1 MADENAS
8 DVQSTDITPDDF
20 MADEQESPKAEPS
33 TAKTEEEKPESAK
46 STEAQAEETKDETEA
61 DDTADKSEEP
71 EAKDTDTEAEKGEE
85 TETKPPTK
93 AEERKTQLNT
103 EIRDLVAQRNTL
115 RTEVEK
121 ANAEVYQPATEQE
134 LVDEGMSATDAKV
147 EAMRQNLEVRDYNER
162 VAEAQ
167 LTIESESNRILQDF
181 AWANPNSGEDV
192 YKKELAEEAAAL
204 LQSNLIT
211 DPNTGQ
217 VIGSNISPYQ
227 LYKTLDRASGI
238 SAVQGQIQGQQ
249 AAEQQLANVD
259 AAGSAAPPKKKADPL
274 AQLWETPL

>member
-238 SAVQGQIQGQQ
+238 SAVQGQIKGQQ

>member
-1 MADENAS
+1 MADDQ
-8 DVQSTDITPDDF
+8 DVQSTDITPEDF

-33 TAKTEEEKPESAK
+33 AAKTEEKPDEAK
-46 STEAQAEETKDETEA
+46 AEETKDETEA

-71 EAKDTDTEAEKGEE
+71 EAKETDTEAEKSEE

-103 EIRDLVAQRNTL
+103 EIRDLVAQRNSL

-167 LTIESESNRILQDF
+167 LTIESESNRILTDF

-238 SAVQGQIQGQQ
+238 SAVQGQIKGQQ

-274 AQLWETPL
+274 AELWEKPL